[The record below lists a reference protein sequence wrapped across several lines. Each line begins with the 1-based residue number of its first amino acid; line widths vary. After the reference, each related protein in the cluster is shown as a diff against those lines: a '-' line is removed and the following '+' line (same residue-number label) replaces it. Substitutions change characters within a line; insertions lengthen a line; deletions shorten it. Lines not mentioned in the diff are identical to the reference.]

1 MANNYWFLTT
11 LGMILLTVASVAH
24 AAGLNVQAAGTAATA
39 AQADMSL
46 AESPSSVIKSTI
58 ERVLE
63 KLAAEQEAIKNNPDH
78 VYALVNEIVVP
89 HLDIERMSRIVVGKH
104 WRRASPGVSQRF
116 VSEFQ
121 IMLVRTYGTSLREY
135 ANQEIHFFPP
145 QKLSDKR
152 RATVRIEIRPNG
164 APAIPLAFSMYQKN
178 GAWKVYDLKI
188 EGISLVA
195 NYRTQFSG
203 VIRNKGLKGL
213 VADMAARNQKMEV
226 ASR

>member
-39 AQADMSL
+39 AQADMPL

-63 KLAAEQEAIKNNPDH
+63 KLAAEQEATKNNPDH

-89 HLDIERMSRIVVGKH
+89 HLDIEGMSRIVVGKH

-135 ANQEIHFFPP
+135 ANQEIRFFPP

-164 APAIPLAFSMYQKN
+164 VPTIPLAFSMYQKN
-178 GAWKVYDLKI
+178 GTWKVYDLKI

-203 VIRNKGLKGL
+203 VIRNKGLEGL